1 MAIPVQRPIN
11 PTMAQLALAK
21 FGLQALQSGNQDSA
35 YPALSGSSQA
45 PQQGQAAPQPKRPS
59 STEFATSMI
68 NPSIQVW
75 SNWQKQQ
82 AANQAK
88 PGVMQ
93 GSGSAPPDTSG
104 GFSTTPMP
112 EMGPTVQAAAVQQTG
127 PTTQP
132 GYFDSAGNYVQG
144 VAGAMQAKQGYDQ
157 WQQGN
162 KLGGGLNMAAG
173 GANVGA
179 AAGSSGAAAAGPY
192 LSGALG
198 AYNAYNALQGEG
210 SNEQKANEANKALG
224 MAAADFYTFG
234 GASLGK
240 KAFGKE
246 FGAVE
251 EKVDKTTENPWYQA
265 VFNPYLYAATVAMDK
280 LLPGGK
286 DQDQKRRDAVRKMMQ
301 EGGFLDDKFNVQL
314 AGGNK
319 FDLGQ
324 DGSKQIYNTDPNN
337 AATGETIADVHLLAA
352 MIGGQNQKIK
362 SDVAGMLT
370 NAALSNGDPVSNV
383 MQMYQNFGITNG
395 DEARGLIGQL
405 QEKGVITKEDGDQM
419 QQNIAKLFGM
429 PSNRPVA
436 GPPKKSSG
444 SSKPEP
450 KKKSGGSSKQKAP
463 LFPAKPQVDIK
474 PGSTAQFSM
483 ADYINSINRIR
494 AGQ

>member
-157 WQQGN
+157 WQQGD
-162 KLGGGLNMAAG
+162 KVGGGMNMASGATNVASSLGSTTAGQVAPWLGVAAGAYNTWDALNNDDATAKEKAFGAAHNAGMTAANYWTAG
-173 GANVGA
+173 GAG
-179 AAGSSGAAAAGPY
+179 
-192 LSGALG
+192 LFD
-198 AYNAYNALQGEG
+198 Q
-210 SNEQKANEANKALG
+210 
-224 MAAADFYTFG
+224 
-234 GASLGK
+234 
-240 KAFGKE
+240 AFAHVAGKE
-246 FGAVE
+246 RAQIQNWMMEHSPVIRGLASV
-251 EKVDKTTENPWYQA
+251 
-265 VFNPYLYAATVAMDK
+265 L
-280 LLPGGK
+280 GGK
-286 DQDQKRRDAVRKMMQ
+286 NRDQMNRDKVREMMQ